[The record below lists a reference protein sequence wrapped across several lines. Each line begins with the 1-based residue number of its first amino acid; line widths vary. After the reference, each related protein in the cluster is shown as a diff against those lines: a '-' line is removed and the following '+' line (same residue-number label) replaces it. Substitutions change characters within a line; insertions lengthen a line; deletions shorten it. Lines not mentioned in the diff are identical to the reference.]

1 MARNMAGVRRG
12 VLPVLHAPGF
22 FVRLRN
28 EHGIGQHFRIDQKST
43 SLVPQEFAVLVSNP
57 LMSFLLFR
65 VRRFLHF
72 FFSTFY
78 DERLRARA
86 LLLCCLHFGV
96 IFTVF
101 RSFNKIRFRNKHG
114 FSCNGM

>member
-1 MARNMAGVRRG
+1 MAGVRRG

-22 FVRLRN
+22 FVRLWN
-28 EHGIGQHFRIDQKST
+28 EHGIGQIFRIDQKST
-43 SLVPQEFAVLVSNP
+43 SLVPEEFAVLVSNP
-57 LMSFLLFR
+57 LMSLFLFR
-65 VRRFLHF
+65 VRRFRRFRHF

-101 RSFNKIRFRNKHG
+101 RSFIKIRFRKKHG
-114 FSCNGM
+114 C